1 MGTTKKTASVYG
13 KRIFKIEVTAIYNED
28 MEAEQIADE
37 LSEGLFNSLKKNGKR
52 LVVLNVDSVKVPS
65 KPDDVAMG
73 IIREL
78 SRQKQESMS
87 MQETDEGSKYVVVEK
102 KQEEHPN
109 VEVKEVPEQEVLK
122 KEEPKQEEPKPEE
135 PKKEESKAEPPMQ
148 EEPKKEETPKEIE
161 KEIPEKENSEKE
173 APKKE
178 TPKKKESKKE
188 APKKESPKKEKPPKK
203 EESKKKPE
211 KKTAPKKKLPEP
223 EQDVK
228 KAEPVKETVP
238 EETKQ
243 ETVKSFP
250 KTKIHPIGI
259 PKAPNASAD
268 TRPTLNDIFG
278 FKRMHE
284 TKENPKPNAVAKKGK
299 AVKNEKRA

>member
-1 MGTTKKTASVYG
+1 MGTTKKTTASVYG

-37 LSEGLFNSLKKNGKR
+37 LSEGLFNSLKKSGKR

-87 MQETDEGSKYVVVEK
+87 MQETEEGSKYVVVEK
-102 KQEEHPN
+102 KEEELPKA
-109 VEVKEVPEQEVLK
+109 EVKEVP
-122 KEEPKQEEPKPEE
+122 KQEE
-135 PKKEESKAEPPMQ
+135 S
-148 EEPKKEETPKEIE
+148 PKEIE
-161 KEIPEKENSEKE
+161 KEVPEKEI
-173 APKKE
+173 PKKE
-178 TPKKKESKKE
+178 KPKKE
-188 APKKESPKKEKPPKK
+188 APKKKPAKK
-203 EESKKKPE
+203 S
-211 KKTAPKKKLPEP
+211 APKKTLPES

-228 KAEPVKETVP
+228 KTEPVKEIVP

-250 KTKIHPIGI
+250 KTKIHPVGI
-259 PKAPNASAD
+259 PKAPNASVD
-268 TRPTLNDIFG
+268 KRPTLNDIFG
-278 FKRMHE
+278 FRKMQD
-284 TKENPKPNAVAKKGK
+284 TKETQKPNDVAKKGK